1 MKKLY
6 FYADQL
12 TVGYG
17 KKTILGPLRIE
28 VKRGEILTLIG
39 PNGAGKSTVLKSIAG
54 QLRLLGGTV
63 YLDGTSF
70 PAMSGRERSRRM
82 AVVFTE
88 RLHTEYMSCR
98 QVVAAGRYPYTG
110 RFGILSER
118 DWEAVDEAMEAV
130 HAAELRDRDFGTVSD
145 GQRQRIMLARAIC
158 QEPEIILL
166 DEPTSFLDVHYKLE
180 FMAVLQ
186 ELTRKKKVAV
196 IMSLHELDLA
206 ERISDRI
213 LCVNGREPERL
224 GTPEEIF
231 RDGYVARLFGI
242 SQGTFTEEGG
252 GVELPAPQG
261 EPDVFVIAGG
271 GSGRQVFWKLQRAGI
286 PFAAGILYEND
297 VDFPTARALAS
308 RVVIARAFEPMGE
321 KEAGEARRLIDRC
334 RYVIC
339 CRSEFG
345 TLEQENRA
353 LKEYAAKK
361 GKWKDLQDLV

>member
-1 MKKLY
+1 MEKLY
-6 FYADQL
+6 FYTEQL

-17 KKTILGPLRIE
+17 KTPILGPLRVE

-54 QLRLLGGTV
+54 QLQLLGGTV
-63 YLDGTSF
+63 YLDGVSL
-70 PAMSGRERSRRM
+70 AGMSGRERSQRM

-98 QVVAAGRYPYTG
+98 EVVAAGRYPYTG
-110 RFGILSER
+110 CFGILSEQDFR
-118 DWEAVDEAMEAV
+118 AVDEAMEAV
-130 HAAELRDRDFGTVSD
+130 HAAELRDRDFSAISD

-166 DEPTSFLDVHYKLE
+166 DEPTSFLDVRYKLE

-213 LCVNGREPERL
+213 LCVNGTETERL

-231 RDGYVARLFGI
+231 CDGYVARLFGV
-242 SQGTFTEEGG
+242 SQGLFMEESG
-252 GVELPAPQG
+252 GVELPAPKG
-261 EPDVFVIAGG
+261 EADVFVIAGG
-271 GSGRQVFWKLQRAGI
+271 GSGRQTFWKLQRAGI
-286 PFAAGILYEND
+286 PFSAGILYEND
-297 VDFPTARALAS
+297 VDFQAARALAS
-308 RVVIARAFEPMGE
+308 CVVSAKAFEPVGE
-321 KEAGEARRLIDRC
+321 EEIRKARSLMDRC
-334 RYVIC
+334 RWVVC
-339 CRSEFG
+339 CRREFG
-345 TLEQENRA
+345 TLEQENRM
-353 LKEYAAKK
+353 LKEYAEKK
-361 GKWKDLQDLV
+361 GKLKKLAELV